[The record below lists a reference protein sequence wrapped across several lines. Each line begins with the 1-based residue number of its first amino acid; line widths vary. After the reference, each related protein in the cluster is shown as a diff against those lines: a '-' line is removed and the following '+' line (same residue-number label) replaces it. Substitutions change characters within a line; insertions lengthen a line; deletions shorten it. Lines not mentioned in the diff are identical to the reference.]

1 MRNYD
6 DNDGEKYHESHL
18 RAFGGQIRRNGG
30 RGGGAIL
37 AMLGFWEHLVSQPL
51 PNVKIFR

>member
-18 RAFGGQIRRNGG
+18 RAFGGQIRRNARIMWWKWGWG
-30 RGGGAIL
+30 NFGNARIL
-37 AMLGFWEHLVSQPL
+37 GTFGL
-51 PNVKIFR
+51 PTPP